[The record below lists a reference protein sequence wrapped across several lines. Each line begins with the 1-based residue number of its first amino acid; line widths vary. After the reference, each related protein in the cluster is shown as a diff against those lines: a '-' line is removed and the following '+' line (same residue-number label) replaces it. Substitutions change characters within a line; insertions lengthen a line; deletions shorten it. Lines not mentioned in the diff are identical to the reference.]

1 MDLKQVLSESNKSI
15 SSYELS
21 ISGLVQTLLLALSTT
36 PNSTPGCHGDA
47 DDVENTDEHLRIAQR
62 NKIFSRVFNLNASS
76 GENVSSD
83 LILILLHKLT
93 ALLESIE
100 KLPLFLYDAPG
111 SYNLQAFSK
120 RFKLILNKG
129 ENEKNFL
136 DFTGRTLKVEP
147 LANISHLEKYIAK
160 MVSYCG
166 KIIEYKSF
174 LPKNRIVDFKVYQVF
189 AYWIDTIQKLKI
201 ENNSYI

>member
-36 PNSTPGCHGDA
+36 PNSTPGCHDDA

-160 MVSYCG
+160 MVRSYCG
-166 KIIEYKSF
+166 KIIEYKSS
-174 LPKNRIVDFKVYQVF
+174 L
-189 AYWIDTIQKLKI
+189 A
-201 ENNSYI
+201 